1 MANGQQTLNG
11 LLNEHRKIEVLL
23 LPFAIYQKTHSMLMY
38 FPLYLYA
45 FYLYSTLL
53 TLFESTA
60 SLCLLKPECPLK
72 G

>member
-53 TLFESTA
+53 NPF
-60 SLCLLKPECPLK
+60 
-72 G
+72 